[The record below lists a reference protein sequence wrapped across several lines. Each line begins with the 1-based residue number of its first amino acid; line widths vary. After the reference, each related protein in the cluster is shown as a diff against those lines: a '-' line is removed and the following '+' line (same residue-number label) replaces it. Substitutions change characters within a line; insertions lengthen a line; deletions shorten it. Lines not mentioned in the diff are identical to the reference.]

1 MPVLVCL
8 LFTWAMAADS
18 IVLLT
23 GIVPLVLV
31 GAGRAFAGLI
41 GRGGRRASGGPS

>member
-1 MPVLVCL
+1 MPVLVGL
-8 LFTWAMAADS
+8 LFPWIMVADS

-31 GAGRAFAGLI
+31 CLLRACPGLI
-41 GRGGRRASGGPS
+41 SGGKRPGPAV